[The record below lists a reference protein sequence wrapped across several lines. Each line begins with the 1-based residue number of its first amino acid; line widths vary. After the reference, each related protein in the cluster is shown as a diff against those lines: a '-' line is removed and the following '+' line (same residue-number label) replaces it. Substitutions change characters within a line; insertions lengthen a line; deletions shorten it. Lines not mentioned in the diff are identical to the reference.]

1 MLVQGAA
8 GRFDHGGVATPS
20 AAVSGG
26 RILLSYS
33 GRRHTLPPTDPV
45 QGTRGIGLAVAAHPL
60 GPFVRR
66 PTPLVDV
73 DGYADDP
80 QLIVLPPQPGGAAT
94 SEQVPGHLWLYHRL
108 SQSAQVPGCKQRCV
122 RLLTSRDSGK
132 SWVAAADNVCLR
144 SAAAPGVC
152 LADTAE
158 PLEGKVVTAA
168 EGAQAVVLV
177 MDQPD
182 RAFVSA
188 PLSQAN
194 ATAPTTLWQQ
204 PETDLG
210 LPSCAS
216 RPRLRSCC
224 LPPLLA

>member
-1 MLVQGAA
+1 M
-8 GRFDHGGVATPS
+8 
-20 AAVSGG
+20 
-26 RILLSYS
+26 
-33 GRRHTLPPTDPV
+33 
-45 QGTRGIGLAVAAHPL
+45 AAHPL

-66 PTPLVDV
+66 PLVEH

-80 QLIVLPPQPGGAAT
+80 QLIVLPPQPGRAAA
-94 SEQVPGHLWLYHRL
+94 SEQVWLYHRL

-144 SAAAPGVC
+144 SASAPGVC

-168 EGAQAVVLV
+168 EGTQAVVLV

-204 PETDLG
+204 LETDLG

-224 LPPLLA
+224 FATLLA